1 MKKSIAFFIS
11 IAALAAVISVSS
23 CKSNKEVIVPTQT
36 YQFLITLVEGIN
48 IQKVLSKYD
57 EYAIAEVK
65 PVSKSKNMHMFK
77 ITSSEQQKEV
87 FLTDIRTNAKVISIG
102 ESRTSPN
109 PPTKS
114 TNVQSGKTK
123 PIRQ

>member
-11 IAALAAVISVSS
+11 IAALAAIISTSA
-23 CKSNKEVIVPTQT
+23 CKSNKDVIESTQT

-48 IQKVLSKYD
+48 IQKVLSKHD
-57 EYAIAEVK
+57 DYAITSVK
-65 PVSKSKNMHMFK
+65 PVSKSKNMHMFT
-77 ITSSEQQKEV
+77 ITTSEQKKEL
-87 FLTDIRTNAKVISIG
+87 FLTEIKANVNVISIG
-102 ESRTSPN
+102 ESRTTPN

-114 TNVQSGKTK
+114 TNVQSSKTK